1 MCMSI
6 VFVFSSVC
14 VCVFEYLCVR
24 FSYLISFIKLQ
35 KLSFVSETTMRACVF
50 LLLHAFYCLVIVV
63 GLYCTALL
71 CVVTVVVVT
80 VAVVG
85 QS

>member
-1 MCMSI
+1 MW
-6 VFVFSSVC
+6 
-14 VCVFEYLCVR
+14 
-24 FSYLISFIKLQ
+24 
-35 KLSFVSETTMRACVF
+35 F

-71 CVVTVVVVT
+71 CVVPVVVVAVA

>member
-1 MCMSI
+1 M
-6 VFVFSSVC
+6 VLLASSVYVC
-14 VCVFEYLCVR
+14 VCLNICASVLIFHSSNYKNCLSCV
-24 FSYLISFIKLQ
+24 
-35 KLSFVSETTMRACVF
+35 TTMRARVF
-50 LLLHAFYCLVIVV
+50 LFLLHAFYCLVIVV

-71 CVVTVVVVT
+71 CVVVFVVAVA

>member
-1 MCMSI
+1 MTIGFACFFSI
-6 VFVFSSVC
+6 C

-24 FSYLISFIKLQ
+24 FNFIHQTTKI
-35 KLSFVSETTMRACVF
+35 VSRECVTTMRARVF
-50 LLLHAFYCLVIVV
+50 LFLLHAFYCLVIVV

-71 CVVTVVVVT
+71 CVVVVAVA

>member
-1 MCMSI
+1 MR
-6 VFVFSSVC
+6 

-35 KLSFVSETTMRACVF
+35 KLSFVSETTMRACDF

-71 CVVTVVVVT
+71 CVVTVVVAVA
-80 VAVVG
+80 VAAVVG